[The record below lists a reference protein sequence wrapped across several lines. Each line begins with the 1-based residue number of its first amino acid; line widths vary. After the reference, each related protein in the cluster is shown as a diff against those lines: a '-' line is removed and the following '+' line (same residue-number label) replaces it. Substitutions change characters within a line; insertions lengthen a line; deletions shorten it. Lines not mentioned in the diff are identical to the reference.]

1 MSHREME
8 RDARAA
14 RERGE
19 LRGHIA
25 RVCGRRINFYT
36 GTEEKRGRSSDV
48 IVHWLEVELPGG
60 TSMRLEA
67 SSAPKTRRRALE
79 LFSALPDGAMSLSTK
94 RAALLKALEGGGS
107 NV

>member
-8 RDARAA
+8 RAARAA
-14 RERGE
+14 RECGE

-25 RVCGRRINFYT
+25 RVCGRRINVYT
-36 GTEEKRGRSSDV
+36 GTWAAKRGRSSDV

-60 TSMRLEA
+60 TSMRLET

-79 LFSALPDGAMSLSTK
+79 LFSALPDGAMSLATK
-94 RAALLKALEGGGS
+94 RAALLAGEKP
-107 NV
+107 